1 MINVGNNAKI
11 SNMFHVY
18 TTYYSVDAPKVGVC
32 GLLSCV
38 EFSTIVA

>member
-1 MINVGNNAKI
+1 MINVGNNAKV

-18 TTYYSVDAPKVGVC
+18 TKYYSVDIEKGGVC